1 MPNKVNMADKTQSLL
16 EVLKLQPV
24 VPVLVVDDVNS
35 AVLLARALVAGGL
48 RAIEVTL
55 RTPAGL
61 DAIRAV
67 ADQVEGAVPGAGTVL
82 DAAQYDQAVE
92 AGSQFIVSPGTTLEL
107 LDHAK
112 TSKVPML
119 PGAATASEV
128 MALREEGYK
137 VLKFFPAEQAGGA
150 SYLKSLSSPLADMM
164 FCPTGGINLKNA
176 NDYLSLP
183 NVVCVGGSW
192 VAPKPLV
199 DAGDWDGITK
209 LASEA
214 FELAK

>member
-1 MPNKVNMADKTQSLL
+1 MPNKVNMADKTQNLL
-16 EVLKLQPV
+16 DVLKLQPV

-82 DAAQYDQAVE
+82 DAAQYKQAVD

-107 LDHAK
+107 LDYAK
-112 TSKVPML
+112 TSSVPML
-119 PGAATASEV
+119 PGGATASEV

-192 VAPKPLV
+192 VAPKALV
-199 DAGDWDGITK
+199 QAGDWDGITT
-209 LASEA
+209 LAKEA
-214 FELAK
+214 FELAN

>member
-1 MPNKVNMADKTQSLL
+1 MPNKVNMADKTQNLL
-16 EVLKLQPV
+16 DVLKLQPV

-82 DAAQYDQAVE
+82 DAAQYEQAVD

-107 LDHAK
+107 LDYAK
-112 TSKVPML
+112 TSSVPML

-192 VAPKPLV
+192 VAPKALV
-199 DAGDWDGITK
+199 QAGDWDGITT
-209 LASEA
+209 LAKEA
-214 FELAK
+214 FELAN